1 MFSRSPFLCGDSL
14 SLMECMDNDCYHAV
28 VTDPPYASG
37 GLTTAERKASPARK
51 YLSSSRYLSFD
62 NDTRDQSTHFLWSV
76 MWMQEAIRITRHG
89 GWLMVFSDWR
99 QLPLTSDALQVAGWT
114 WRAVVTWDKTEA
126 CRPHQGMFRNQSEF
140 ILIATRGSIGKE
152 QDRPRVFPAGVFR
165 HYLKPSDK
173 MHLTGKP
180 VPLMRHLMT
189 VLPPGSRVLDP
200 FMGSG
205 TTLVAARD
213 LGHVAHGIDLS
224 PVYSD
229 CGILLFGDTQDAH
242 AGGSGCGCSA
252 AVLCGPLLR
261 DMHEGKIRRMIFAGT
276 GAMMSPTSVQQSQPI
291 AGICHAVVLERSDA

>member
-152 QDRPRVFPAGVFR
+152 QDRPRVFPATVFR
-165 HYLKPSDK
+165 FEIQQALTVEDHLPFRYFECRITDQHTAQGTFPGTVRPHDGVYL
-173 MHLTGKP
+173 T
-180 VPLMRHLMT
+180 R
-189 VLPPGSRVLDP
+189 LDRKVDS
-200 FMGSG
+200 FQY
-205 TTLVAARD
+205 LFA
-213 LGHVAHGIDLS
+213 IDI
-224 PVYSD
+224 
-229 CGILLFGDTQDAH
+229 G
-242 AGGSGCGCSA
+242 
-252 AVLCGPLLR
+252 
-261 DMHEGKIRRMIFAGT
+261 M
-276 GAMMSPTSVQQSQPI
+276 
-291 AGICHAVVLERSDA
+291 

>member
-213 LGHVAHGIDLS
+213 LGHVAHGIAADLLGV
-224 PVYSD
+224 PV
-229 CGILLFGDTQDAH
+229 
-242 AGGSGCGCSA
+242 
-252 AVLCGPLLR
+252 P
-261 DMHEGKIRRMIFAGT
+261 
-276 GAMMSPTSVQQSQPI
+276 
-291 AGICHAVVLERSDA
+291 

>member
-1 MFSRSPFLCGDSL
+1 MTDHMKWVRWSLVSL
-14 SLMECMDNDCYHAV
+14 SKE
-28 VTDPPYASG
+28 
-37 GLTTAERKASPARK
+37 
-51 YLSSSRYLSFD
+51 RYLEEDRYF
-62 NDTRDQSTHFLWSV
+62 RAG
-76 MWMQEAIRITRHG
+76 EALR
-89 GWLMVFSDWR
+89 S
-99 QLPLTSDALQVAGWT
+99 
-114 WRAVVTWDKTEA
+114 AVVTWDKTEA

-224 PVYSD
+224 PDNVR
-229 CGILLFGDTQDAH
+229 I
-242 AGGSGCGCSA
+242 A
-252 AVLCGPLLR
+252 ADRLGVPV
-261 DMHEGKIRRMIFAGT
+261 
-276 GAMMSPTSVQQSQPI
+276 P
-291 AGICHAVVLERSDA
+291 

>member
-126 CRPHQGMFRNQSEF
+126 CRPHQGMFRLS
-140 ILIATRGSIGKE
+140 LIHI
-152 QDRPRVFPAGVFR
+152 
-165 HYLKPSDK
+165 
-173 MHLTGKP
+173 
-180 VPLMRHLMT
+180 
-189 VLPPGSRVLDP
+189 
-200 FMGSG
+200 
-205 TTLVAARD
+205 
-213 LGHVAHGIDLS
+213 
-224 PVYSD
+224 
-229 CGILLFGDTQDAH
+229 
-242 AGGSGCGCSA
+242 
-252 AVLCGPLLR
+252 
-261 DMHEGKIRRMIFAGT
+261 
-276 GAMMSPTSVQQSQPI
+276 
-291 AGICHAVVLERSDA
+291 

>member
-126 CRPHQGMFRNQSEF
+126 CRPHQGMFRNQTEF

-224 PVYSD
+224 PDNVR
-229 CGILLFGDTQDAH
+229 I
-242 AGGSGCGCSA
+242 A
-252 AVLCGPLLR
+252 ADRLGVPV
-261 DMHEGKIRRMIFAGT
+261 
-276 GAMMSPTSVQQSQPI
+276 P
-291 AGICHAVVLERSDA
+291 